1 MRLILLLS
9 FLTWLGIE
17 NEISHSAPKENP
29 PKVEILT
36 NHGRMVIQL
45 YDETPLHRDNFI
57 KLVNDGVYDSLQFHR
72 IIKNFMIQVG
82 DTRSKNATLEDTLGG
97 NDLGYR
103 IPAEIL
109 PHLFH
114 KKGAIGAA
122 RTNNPE
128 RASSST
134 QFYIVQGR
142 VHNDS
147 LLTHNQNRINQ
158 FLAAHF
164 AINDPAN
171 KPLLDSIAQ
180 ARADENQELARQLST
195 KWSQVSKEYS
205 NFERYEI
212 PESQREV
219 YKSLGGTPHLDQSYT
234 VFGEV
239 IEGLE
244 VIDQIAAVET
254 DRRDRP
260 MTEVRILSMKI
271 LPYLP

>member
-1 MRLILLLS
+1 MRSYSLHFLLVLFLIGLS
-9 FLTWLGIE
+9 GWTTPKPTQIE
-17 NEISHSAPKENP
+17 IQ
-29 PKVEILT
+29 T
-36 NHGRMVIQL
+36 NYGRMVIQL

-72 IIKNFMIQVG
+72 IIENFMIQVG
-82 DTRSKNATLEDTLGG
+82 DTRSKYATLEDTLGG

-103 IPAEIL
+103 IPAEIH
-109 PHLFH
+109 PNLFH

-142 VHNDS
+142 VQNDS
-147 LLTHNQNRINQ
+147 LLTHNQDRINQ

-164 AINDPAN
+164 ATNDPAN
-171 KPLLDSIAQ
+171 KPLLDSITQ
-180 ARADENQELARQLST
+180 ARVEGNQELIRQLNA
-195 KWSQVSKEYS
+195 KWSQLSKEYS
-205 NFERYEI
+205 NFDRYQI
-212 PESQREV
+212 PESHREI
-219 YKSLGGTPHLDQSYT
+219 YQSIGGTPHLDQSYT

-244 VIDQIAAVET
+244 VVDQIAAVET

-260 MTEVRILSMKI
+260 MTEVRILSMTI
-271 LPYLP
+271 IP